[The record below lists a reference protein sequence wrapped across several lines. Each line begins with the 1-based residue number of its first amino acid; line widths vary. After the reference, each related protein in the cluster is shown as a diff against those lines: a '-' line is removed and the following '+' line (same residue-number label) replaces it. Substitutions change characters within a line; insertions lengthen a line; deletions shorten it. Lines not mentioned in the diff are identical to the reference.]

1 MKSVL
6 RKIAPIASLAGLA
19 VILSFSICVFRGKC
33 EFATYLLWTSIATVV
48 WFLFSP
54 FWLISDKRSET

>member
-6 RKIAPIASLAGLA
+6 RKIAPFASLAGLA
-19 VILSFSICVFRGKC
+19 VILLFSVCVFRGRC
-33 EFATYLLWTSIATVV
+33 EFSTYLLWTSIATVV

-54 FWLISDKRSET
+54 FWLISGEGSET